1 MTGHTG
7 SLFVGVIAFVL
18 GSALTTQFVRG
29 QDANPIDG
37 PLTHVG
43 MVVRDIEQSAK
54 IFGDVFG
61 VEVPPPTVARN
72 VPIPPSHGGGTMQVK
87 LTNLVKNN
95 IRIELIEPMDGPS
108 PWRDFLDD
116 HGEGVHHLGFTVDD
130 VGKAVA
136 FLEAKSGRWVMGDD
150 KVDFGYVDMSPQL
163 GVTIE
168 VLGAHVGQ

>member
-1 MTGHTG
+1 M
-7 SLFVGVIAFVL
+7 A
-18 GSALTTQFVRG
+18 
-29 QDANPIDG
+29 
-37 PLTHVG
+37 
-43 MVVRDIEQSAK
+43 
-54 IFGDVFG
+54 
-61 VEVPPPTVARN
+61 
-72 VPIPPSHGGGTMQVK
+72 
-87 LTNLVKNN
+87 
-95 IRIELIEPMDGPS
+95 MDGPS